1 MAEAKLNFRLNR
13 RMKDNVSSSYL
24 ERRREFD
31 LEAVAVAAAA
41 EVPFLGAECGS
52 QTQTAS

>member
-1 MAEAKLNFRLNR
+1 
-13 RMKDNVSSSYL
+13 MKDNASSSYL

-31 LEAVAVAAAA
+31 LEAVVVAVAE
-41 EVPFLGAECGS
+41 EVPFLGAECGP